1 MIPYYLLFVFS
12 FQASSTNSP
21 TNIFNVV
28 DNITALISLIVI
40 SYLLAIKFLSRFESI
55 LESLKALYLLYI

>member
-1 MIPYYLLFVFS
+1 MIPYYRLFVFS